1 MGQSPNRAS
10 LPSHE
15 EAHELQVHVNSN
27 VQEGV
32 FLEEGVLVKVGQE
45 AESRDGCQVTRPSLT
60 SLRPVQ
66 AAEEQPFPS
75 QGSPAAPPLTS
86 RPRGLPVEGDRQQP
100 DLVVGGQAEEGAP
113 QAGICNTEGLR
124 QQRRCLPAGSGS
136 SRASC
141 AW

>member
-1 MGQSPNRAS
+1 MGRSPDCTS

-27 VQEGV
+27 VQEGI

-45 AESRDGCQVTRPSLT
+45 AEGRDGRQVTRTSQT
-60 SLRPVQ
+60 SLRLVQ
-66 AAEEQPFPS
+66 AAEEQSFPS
-75 QGSPAAPPLTS
+75 RGSPAAPHLTS

-100 DLVVGGQAEEGAP
+100 DLVVRSQAEEGAP

-136 SRASC
+136 SQASC